1 MDSAQ
6 ILWLLRLVRKLSRRK
21 KSMIEMRGVGTK
33 KAYYDPYDKAK
44 RINQDRSDD
53 DYCLWQIMLWEEKVK
68 KMIPSTRL
76 LLPSVQP

>member
-1 MDSAQ
+1 
-6 ILWLLRLVRKLSRRK
+6 
-21 KSMIEMRGVGTK
+21 MIVGTK
-33 KAYYDPYDKAK
+33 KTYYDPYDKAK